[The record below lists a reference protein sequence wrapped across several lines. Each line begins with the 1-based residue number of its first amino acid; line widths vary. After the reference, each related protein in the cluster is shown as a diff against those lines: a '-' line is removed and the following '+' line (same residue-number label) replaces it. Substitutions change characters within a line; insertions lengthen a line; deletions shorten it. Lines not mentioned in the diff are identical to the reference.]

1 MRAHT
6 LFLIT
11 LGCALFAAAGVRAAD
26 YPVRPVRIVIGFTPG
41 GTPDITARLIG
52 VKLSESFGQQIVVD
66 NHPGAGGTIGARLV
80 AEQVAMMAKL
90 ARAAGIQPQ

>member
-1 MRAHT
+1 MNVRNAFLAT
-6 LFLIT
+6 LA
-11 LGCALFAAAGVRAAD
+11 CALFAAAGVRAAD

-52 VKLSESFGQQIVVD
+52 VKLPESFGQQIVVH
-66 NHPGAGGTIGARLV
+66 NRPGAGGTIGARLV
-80 AEQVAMMAKL
+80 AEQVAMLAKL